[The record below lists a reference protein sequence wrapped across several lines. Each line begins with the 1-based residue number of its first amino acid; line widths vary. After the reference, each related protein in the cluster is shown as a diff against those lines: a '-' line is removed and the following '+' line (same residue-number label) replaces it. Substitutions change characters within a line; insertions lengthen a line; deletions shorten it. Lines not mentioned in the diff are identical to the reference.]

1 MASDLIR
8 YDLLV
13 QEALRSVLRKV
24 LADAA
29 RDGLPGNHHFVIVFR
44 TDAPG
49 VRIPAKLREKYPQ
62 EMTVVLQ
69 HEFWD
74 LAVTEQHFEV
84 RLHFDRKPE
93 LLVIPFTAVTG
104 FFDPSVEFGLKFEM
118 ANEAPTATSQPA
130 IAPQAPALRSVP
142 PEKSKPRGSGS
153 EPAEINPKQAD
164 LGEGAKPSLGKGLG
178 RPELSKSELGKSTK
192 PELAKSDDT
201 PAESPTK
208 VVSIDAFRKK

>member
-24 LADAA
+24 LADTA

-44 TDAPG
+44 TDAAG

-74 LAVTEQHFEV
+74 LAVTDQHFEV

-118 ANEAPTATSQPA
+118 ANEAPAAASPAA
-130 IAPQAPALRSVP
+130 IAPQATALRPVP
-142 PEKSKPRGSGS
+142 PEKTKPRGSGS
-153 EPAEINPKQAD
+153 EPVEINPKLADQAD
-164 LGEGAKPSLGKGLG
+164 VAKQALGKGLG
-178 RPELSKSELGKSTK
+178 KSEFGKSETLKSTK
-192 PELAKSDDT
+192 PELAKTDDA
-201 PAESPTK
+201 PPESPTK

>member
-62 EMTVVLQ
+62 EMTIVLQ

-74 LAVTEQHFEV
+74 LAVTEQYFEV

-93 LLVIPFTAVTG
+93 LLVIPFAAVTG

-118 ANEAPTATSQPA
+118 ASEAPAAA
-130 IAPQAPALRSVP
+130 IAPQATALRPVP
-142 PEKSKPRGSGS
+142 PEKTKPRGSGS
-153 EPAEINPKQAD
+153 EPVETNPKLADQAD
-164 LGEGAKPSLGKGLG
+164 VAKQALGKEPG
-178 RPELSKSELGKSTK
+178 KSELGKSAK
-192 PELAKSDDT
+192 PELAKSDDA
-201 PAESPTK
+201 PQESPTK

>member
-24 LADAA
+24 LADTA

-49 VRIPAKLREKYPQ
+49 VRLPPKLRERYPN
-62 EMTVVLQ
+62 EMTIVLQ

-74 LAVTEQHFEV
+74 LTVGEQAFEV
-84 RLHFDRKPE
+84 RLHFDHRPE
-93 LLVIPFTAVTG
+93 ILVIPFTAVTG

-118 ANEAPTATSQPA
+118 TSEAPADSPGPTLV
-130 IAPQAPALRSVP
+130 APQTPAPVP
-142 PEKSKPRGSGS
+142 RPAPSEKTKPRGSGS
-153 EPAEINPKQAD
+153 EPAEINPKQTESA
-164 LGEGAKPSLGKGLG
+164 EPAKPALDKAVAKPEDE
-178 RPELSKSELGKSTK
+178 RPEE
-192 PELAKSDDT
+192 
-201 PAESPTK
+201 PTK
-208 VVSIDAFRKK
+208 VISIDAFRKK

>member
-24 LADAA
+24 LADTV

-118 ANEAPTATSQPA
+118 VNEAPSAASPVA
-130 IAPQAPALRSVP
+130 IAPQTNAPNALRAVP
-142 PEKSKPRGSGS
+142 PEKTKPRGSGS
-153 EPAEINPKQAD
+153 EPAEIHPKLGDQAD
-164 LGEGAKPSLGKGLG
+164 VARPSLGKA
-178 RPELSKSELGKSTK
+178 PAKSAKSEPAK
-192 PELAKSDDT
+192 PNGEAPD
-201 PAESPTK
+201 SPTK